1 MFELAKRT
9 YAHRPFVANAD
20 WSYDPVQAARL
31 DLGSEVKSML
41 LKITESSQHTINGFA
56 NWDKEYGEFYVEQT
70 GVTADALQEALV
82 QDYDGLIRLAPA
94 VPPGW
99 NIDGS
104 VYVRGKTRV
113 DIQVREGR
121 VTTAVIEAGTTGPIK
136 VRNPWPG
143 DAVHVVAGPA
153 MSKVVNRRTD
163 GVIAFHAIAGGS
175 YLLERQGTHIKDEN
189 FAPVTG
195 VPAITAKRMGRVQIG
210 LFP

>member
-1 MFELAKRT
+1 
-9 YAHRPFVANAD
+9 
-20 WSYDPVQAARL
+20 
-31 DLGSEVKSML
+31 ML
-41 LKITESSQHTINGFA
+41 LKITENSQHTINGFS

-94 VPPGW
+94 VPLEW

-104 VYVRGKTRV
+104 VNVRGKTRV
-113 DIQVREGR
+113 DVQVRKGR
-121 VTTAVIEAGTTGPIK
+121 VTTAVIEAGTTGPIR

-143 DAVHVVAGPA
+143 VAADVVSGPA
-153 MSKVVNRRTD
+153 MSKVVSGTT
-163 GVIAFHAIAGGS
+163 GAVIAFHAVAGKS
-175 YLLERQGTHIKDEN
+175 YLLERSGTHIKDES

-195 VPAITAKRMGRVQIG
+195 TPAVTAKRIGKVQIG